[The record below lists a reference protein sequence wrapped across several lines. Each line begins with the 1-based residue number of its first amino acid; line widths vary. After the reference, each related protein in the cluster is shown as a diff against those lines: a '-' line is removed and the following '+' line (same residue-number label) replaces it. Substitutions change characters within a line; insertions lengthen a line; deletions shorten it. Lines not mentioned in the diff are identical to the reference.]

1 MHNIIVKN
9 YFDLWKYLNDYK
21 KWANQ
26 EPWQNFFTKWKGSQ
40 QPTNVTIRCRYQT
53 YKDLYN
59 LLLQCYYYF
68 IIVYYYRRLPV
79 CRHPFHTHRKKGLDW
94 TEKESKWWLRN
105 SWSGIWLPLH
115 TELVCPWG
123 QLRQLP
129 QVMDCQGASAFV
141 HCSSSSCSLEF
152 KCKGNRMKK
161 EVGRGSSP
169 PVSSHLLIC
178 SISIF
183 HLKSGKAKQ

>member
-1 MHNIIVKN
+1 MTTKNEQIKSLDKTSSQNERDHSSQLMWQLDAGIKHIKTFII
-9 YFDLWKYLNDYK
+9 
-21 KWANQ
+21 
-26 EPWQNFFTKWKGSQ
+26 
-40 QPTNVTIRCRYQT
+40 
-53 YKDLYN
+53 
-59 LLLQCYYYF
+59 YYYSVITILLSF
-68 IIVYYYRRLPV
+68 ITTGGSLYAGI
-79 CRHPFHTHRKKGLDW
+79 CSTHRKKGLDR

-129 QVMDCQGASAFV
+129 QVIDCQGASAFV